1 MEAKN
6 NVMIEQY
13 EGRIK
18 QLHHEINRITEDFN
32 RKITFIEQK
41 NGLEME
47 EYEQEKLKQ
56 KHRILDLEA
65 DIKNTIETVMQ
76 LEKEKRQLNK

>member
-1 MEAKN
+1 
-6 NVMIEQY
+6 MIEQY

-18 QLHHEINRITEDFN
+18 QLHYEINRITEDFN

-41 NGLEME
+41 NGLKME
-47 EYEQEKLKQ
+47 EYEHEKLKQ

-65 DIKNTIETVMQ
+65 DIKNTKETVMQ
-76 LEKEKRQLNK
+76 LEK